1 MLRDAV
7 VGVAPGVEFQIV
19 EGGISWIEADYD
31 WFTNGQFACGEV
43 ASFWVGGEILVPSS
57 GETMAIVV
65 VKVVGKGCAV
75 VVAACASGVPL
86 PFNVETADGAL
97 GVGRG

>member
-43 ASFWVGGEILVPSS
+43 ASFWFGGEILVPSS
-57 GETMAIVV
+57 GETMAIGV
-65 VKVVGKGCAV
+65 VKVVGKGCAEI
-75 VVAACASGVPL
+75 VAACSSGVPL
-86 PFNVETADGAL
+86 PFNVETGDGA
-97 GVGRG
+97 VGGGPG